1 MTNVTHLVVY
11 ICLITGFACLQD
23 VCAQN
28 TKEITQTGQGHT
40 DVVVQSGN
48 NQSAELNQ
56 HGQNHRAFL
65 FQHED
70 YASAILSQFGF
81 NNAGWL
87 YQLYVATGDSSHQA
101 NISQTG
107 LDNRFFIFQRG
118 NVRAEL
124 SQQGADNTAFIFQK
138 ADSSTSQKSHISV
151 DQSGNGNTVTIIQ
164 GNNQ

>member
-1 MTNVTHLVVY
+1 MKKAIHLVVCIY
-11 ICLITGFACLQD
+11 LIAGFACLQD
-23 VCAQN
+23 VRAQN
-28 TKEITQTGQGHT
+28 TKEISQTGQGHT
-40 DVVVQSGN
+40 DVVVQTGN
-48 NQSAELNQ
+48 NQSAVLNQ

-107 LDNRFFIFQRG
+107 LDNRFFIFQQG
-118 NVRAEL
+118 NTRAEL
-124 SQQGADNTAFIFQK
+124 SQHGADNTAFIIQK
-138 ADSSTSQKSHISV
+138 ADSSASQKSHISV